1 MAESFKMA
9 PRCRAESFL
18 GSFFCRVQ
26 ILEVSIL
33 YDYYSAFRLFI
44 PNLPPFCEEEDGT
57 DSNEKLADTLKF
69 IIRQIPLV
77 NESHYADKAWYM
89 IERMAGLK
97 LIHSALAIDEGNIDV
112 SRIYMRI

>member
-1 MAESFKMA
+1 MAESFKLA
-9 PRCRAESFL
+9 LIFRIIFL
-18 GSFFCRVQ
+18 PSTNTRGIYSV
-26 ILEVSIL
+26 I
-33 YDYYSAFRLFI
+33 YYYSAFRLFI

-97 LIHSALAIDEGNIDV
+97 LIHSALAIDEGDV
-112 SRIYMRI
+112 

>member
-1 MAESFKMA
+1 MWVHLLWVPSN
-9 PRCRAESFL
+9 R
-18 GSFFCRVQ
+18 
-26 ILEVSIL
+26 SIL
-33 YDYYSAFRLFI
+33 LGKKDMLTRRNSSSLSKLYQCAIFYYSAFRLFI

-57 DSNEKLADTLKF
+57 DSNEKLAETLKF

-97 LIHSALAIDEGNIDV
+97 LIHSALAIDEGN
-112 SRIYMRI
+112 S